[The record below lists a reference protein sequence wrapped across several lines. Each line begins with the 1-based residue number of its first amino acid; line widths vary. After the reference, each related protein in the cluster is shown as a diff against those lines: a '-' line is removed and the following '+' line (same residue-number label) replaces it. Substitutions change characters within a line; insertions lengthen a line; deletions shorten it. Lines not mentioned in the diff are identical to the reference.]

1 MSLVLVADDEPA
13 VLEVLSQVVED
24 LGHDVIQARD
34 GEEAWNLARARR
46 PNLVVTDHMMPRLS
60 GLDLCRRLRGDEVLG
75 HVPIILLSAVLP
87 HGAPEAHAFLHK
99 PFEITDF
106 EALIRNA
113 LTAAPRPKP
122 LEGASVAEAL
132 GDWVARGFEGPLSAA
147 RAEVVRLRM
156 EGMADRG
163 MLESLGAHLKTLEG
177 LTRDFQEAAHLAAR
191 AVTLRL
197 GVEDLGA
204 HVRQALDTWK
214 QRLPEVEWT
223 LALPAGPVELRLDPE
238 RMHRVLDKL
247 LGQAGQ
253 HGGEVRVEMESTP
266 SMVTVRVKDRGP
278 GLSDEEQQHI
288 FDPFRAGGP
297 GGALGLYIASELSR
311 LHGGGLS
318 VESKKGQ
325 GTTFSVILPRG

>member
-60 GLDLCRRLRGDEVLG
+60 GVDLCRKLKGDEILG
-75 HVPIILLSAVLP
+75 RVPIILLSAVLP

-106 EALIRNA
+106 ETLIRKA
-113 LTAAPRPKP
+113 LEEAPRPKP
-122 LEGASVAEAL
+122 LEGASAMEAL
-132 GDWVARGFEGPLSAA
+132 GDWVVKGLEGPLTTA
-147 RAEVVRLRM
+147 RAQVERLRV
-156 EGMADRG
+156 EGKCEGGA
-163 MLESLGAHLKTLEG
+163 LETLGAQLKTLEA

-191 AVTLRL
+191 TVVVVPVVADVGALLRQKL
-197 GVEDLGA
+197 EA
-204 HVRQALDTWK
+204 WK
-214 QRLPEVEWT
+214 QRHPEVRWE
-223 LALPAGPVELRLDPE
+223 LDLPAGPVETRFDPE
-238 RMHRVLDKL
+238 RLRRVLDGL
-247 LGQAGQ
+247 LGQAVR
-253 HGGEVRVEMESTP
+253 HGAVRVELESSP
-266 SMVTVRVKDRGP
+266 SLVTIRVKDGGP
-278 GLSDEEQQHI
+278 GISDEELKHL
-288 FDPFRAGGP
+288 FEPFGAGAG
-297 GGALGLYIASELSR
+297 LGLYIASELAR

-325 GTTFSVILPRG
+325 GTTLSVMLPRG